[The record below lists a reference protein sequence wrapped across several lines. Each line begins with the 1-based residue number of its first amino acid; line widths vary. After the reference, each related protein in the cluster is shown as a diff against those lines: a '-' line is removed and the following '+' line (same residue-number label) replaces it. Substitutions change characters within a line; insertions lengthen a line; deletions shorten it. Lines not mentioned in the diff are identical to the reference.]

1 MAIILN
7 PLESQWAT
15 MTQEDILHIIVTD
28 ETIRTFDLN
37 KKPVRVLIT
46 LNWLEQW
53 EWEWEDYIISEQQ
66 IIFQSWCNYQI
77 WDKMSIRYY

>member
-1 MAIILN
+1 
-7 PLESQWAT
+7 

-46 LNWLEQW
+46 LN
-53 EWEWEDYIISEQQ
+53 
-66 IIFQSWCNYQI
+66 
-77 WDKMSIRYY
+77 